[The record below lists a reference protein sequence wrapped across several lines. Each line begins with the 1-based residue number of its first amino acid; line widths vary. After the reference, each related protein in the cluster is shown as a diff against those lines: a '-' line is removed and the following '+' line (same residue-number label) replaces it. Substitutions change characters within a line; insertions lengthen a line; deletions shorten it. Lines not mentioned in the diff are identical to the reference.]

1 MVFTKIFRNVIW
13 LGCGEAA
20 VKGGL
25 LAATMLVARGW
36 GPSGLGTFAI
46 GFSAALIAV
55 MVLAFGQQE
64 VLIREVARSP
74 GDARGLLAGAD
85 LLQRRLGRWLL
96 PAAAAAAL
104 VVADPQLRLTL
115 LAFIPYAALRTATV
129 TGGAAFKG
137 LDRMDVEARARV
149 IEVAAAVVLIAAGA
163 RWGWPVWTAG
173 AAFSLGSGL
182 GLWWLRLRVGVMG
195 EAGQPAPW
203 RPLAR
208 EGLVFMALAVAGQ
221 LLANL
226 DRFLLALLGV
236 ARADIGYWGAAGTI
250 VWAVIAIPQLLA
262 VAMYPSFSRMAA
274 AAGPRG
280 RVGLAAGLGAAAAGL
295 ACGVLLRAAATPL
308 LTLIFGADFEPAAPL
323 LERAALALPG
333 AFAMMVMGTVFAAWR
348 AQRTALAIMAAAVA
362 ASCMLNLLWIPTLGV
377 AAPANVAVVAY
388 TAAALLMAAALL
400 TLPQRRTAAVS

>member
-1 MVFTKIFRNVIW
+1 
-13 LGCGEAA
+13 
-20 VKGGL
+20 
-25 LAATMLVARGW
+25 
-36 GPSGLGTFAI
+36 
-46 GFSAALIAV
+46 
-55 MVLAFGQQE
+55 
-64 VLIREVARSP
+64 VARSP

-96 PAAAAAAL
+96 PAAVVAAL

-149 IEVAAAVVLIAAGA
+149 IEVAAAVALIAAGA

-182 GLWWLRLRVGVMG
+182 GLWWLRCRVGVMG

-262 VAMYPSFSRMAA
+262 VALYPTFSRVAA
-274 AAGPRG
+274 AAAPRV
-280 RVGLAAGLGAAAAGL
+280 RVGIGSGLAAAAAGL
-295 ACGVLLRAAATPL
+295 ACGAVLRVVAGPL
-308 LTLIFGADFEPAAPL
+308 LVLAFGPGFEPAAPL
-323 LERAALALPG
+323 LERLALALPG

-348 AQRTALAIMAAAVA
+348 EQRTALVIMIATVA
-362 ASCMLNLLWIPTLGV
+362 ASCLLNLLWIPRLGV
-377 AAPANVAVVAY
+377 LAPANVAVLAY
-388 TAAALLMAAALL
+388 TAAALLMAAALTVL
-400 TLPQRRTAAVS
+400 RPRRAEAS